1 MTYCTVMAATN
12 VLGKMLAVK
21 FKCMF
26 QGLRKKIVVKKI
38 SENYEIMTLH
48 GGYLYEHNNKALSLI

>member
-1 MTYCTVMAATN
+1 MAATN